1 MKYTEVKQA
10 WFAESS
16 DLTLATQKQI
26 DKLCSEIG
34 NDYPQMR
41 WDNLQEEMACLIA
54 DAKLEFGI

>member
-26 DKLCSEIG
+26 NKLCNEIG

-54 DAKLEFGI
+54 AAKLEFGF

>member
-1 MKYTEVKQA
+1 MKYTKVKQA

-26 DKLCSEIG
+26 DKLCNEIG

-54 DAKLEFGI
+54 DAKLEFGF

>member
-16 DLTLATQKQI
+16 DLTLATQNQI
-26 DKLCSEIG
+26 NKLCNEIG
-34 NDYPQMR
+34 KMR

-54 DAKLEFGI
+54 AAKLEFGF